1 MKIFDFIGYKLN
13 FYFILFFIY
22 KIYVYVLDWICYEI
36 IFSICEIYMVVLYI
50 VVLI

>member
-22 KIYVYVLDWICYEI
+22 KIYVLDWICYEI

-50 VVLI
+50 VVFI